1 MIRTFVASLLLGLA
15 ASTAFAAGVP
25 TLRAEVTVPG
35 DIVHL
40 SDLVEGLPS
49 GVDAA
54 VFRAPDLGTTGTVQ
68 AGRII
73 EAASA
78 NGIATIATEG
88 LTEVAVTRAS
98 RPIDLDAMQSAVSLA
113 IERQNA
119 LGMDGAL
126 DFTFDPTVRPFHV
139 EPTAMAPIQV
149 SRIAWNPVTGRF
161 DATLTVPGA
170 AAVGQVRVTGSAI
183 ESVPVFVF
191 SRNLS
196 RGDVIRQAD
205 IVTERKPR
213 SQAQREAIDD
223 AVVAIGQAVR
233 RPVRAGQ
240 PVLQA
245 DLVKPDIVLR
255 NDTVTLVYESPNMIL
270 TVRATAIES
279 GAEGDTVSVLNPQ
292 SKRVVQ
298 ALVTGPGRVTVLA
311 RSTVAMN

>member
-149 SRIAWNPVTGRF
+149 SRSAWNPVTGRF

>member
-1 MIRTFVASLLLGLA
+1 MIRTLAFTFLFAFTASSAL
-15 ASTAFAAGVP
+15 AAGVP

-40 SDLVEGLPS
+40 SDLIDGLPA

-68 AGRII
+68 AARIL
-73 EAASA
+73 EAAVA
-78 NGIATIATEG
+78 NGVETIATEG

-113 IERQNA
+113 IEQQNA
-119 LGMDGAL
+119 LGDDGAL
-126 DFTFDPTVRPFHV
+126 DFTFDATVRPFHV
-139 EPTAMAPIQV
+139 EPAAMAPLQV
-149 SRIAWNPVTGRF
+149 SRIAWNPVNGRF
-161 DATLTVPGA
+161 DAMLTIPGA
-170 AAVGQVRVTGSAI
+170 TATAPVRVTGTAV

-196 RGDVIRQAD
+196 RGDVVRQAD
-205 IVTERKPR
+205 IVIERKPR

-223 AVVAIGQAVR
+223 AAAAIGQAVR

-240 PVLQA
+240 TVLQA

-298 ALVTGPGRVTVLA
+298 ALVTGPGRVTVLT